1 MSEPFRWGS
10 PTGHALC
17 QQILKETQLQYE
29 PHNCQIKGVC
39 QSLDGINLL
48 TITPTGS
55 GKTSYYI
62 MYILEVLTVINKP
75 SLCLFAKF
83 PKDPA
88 LLSAYN
94 ANHVTLLPVFDLS
107 LVLHVLMDQTTLL
120 LQNKSMFWL
129 TVWFT
134 LKP

>member
-1 MSEPFRWGS
+1 MGLSYWPCPLLTDSEGNSTP
-10 PTGHALC
+10 
-17 QQILKETQLQYE
+17 YD
-29 PHNCQIKGVC
+29 CQIKGAC

-48 TITPTGS
+48 TITPTDS

-107 LVLHVLMDQTTLL
+107 LVLHVLLDQTTLL
-120 LQNKSMFWL
+120 LQKKSMFWL